1 MKYFGMDIYS
11 VPGAGAALQDQA
23 YILTS
28 SFCK

>member
-23 YILTS
+23 YIRTN
-28 SFCK
+28 SFFK